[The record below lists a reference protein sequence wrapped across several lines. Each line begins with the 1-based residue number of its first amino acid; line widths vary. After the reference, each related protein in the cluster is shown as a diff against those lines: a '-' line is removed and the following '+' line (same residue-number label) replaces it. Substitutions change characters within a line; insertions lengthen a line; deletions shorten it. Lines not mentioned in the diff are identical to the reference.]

1 MAETETAPTDA
12 PPETGDA
19 PEPDK
24 DAGKE
29 LDDLRTA
36 LKKANGDAERQRRRL
51 KELEDRDKSELE
63 KATERAAEAEK
74 RIVDIEQ
81 SNMRLKV
88 GQAKGLNPE
97 LTDRLRGDTEQDLAD
112 DADRL
117 LAVVRP
123 GAPQGEAGAGA
134 RQSVTANDMNDLIRR
149 NVGL

>member
-1 MAETETAPTDA
+1 MAEAETVPTDA
-12 PPETGDA
+12 PPDEGSA
-19 PEPDK
+19 SESDK
-24 DAGKE
+24 EAGKE
-29 LDDLRTA
+29 LDDLRSA

-74 RIVDIEQ
+74 RIVAIEQ

-88 GQAKGLNPE
+88 GQAKGLNPD
-97 LTDRLRGDTEQDLAD
+97 LTDRLRGDTEAELVD

-134 RQSVTANDMNDLIRR
+134 RQSVEANDMNSLIRR
-149 NVGL
+149 NAGL